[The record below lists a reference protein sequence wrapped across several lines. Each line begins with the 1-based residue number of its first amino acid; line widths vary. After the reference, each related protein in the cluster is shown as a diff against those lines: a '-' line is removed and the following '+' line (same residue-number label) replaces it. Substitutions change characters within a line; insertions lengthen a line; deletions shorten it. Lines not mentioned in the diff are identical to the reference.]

1 MNDIA
6 GNVGVTSNY
15 GAVEFVPGI
24 LRPTL
29 FDFATAMELKL
40 RKNDYKKGW
49 RDLPI
54 EALQRMLLLE
64 LEEYKVARDF
74 FGPQAARKE
83 LVDVANFCMM
93 LWDRLG
99 MLEDKEEPGA
109 YAK

>member
-1 MNDIA
+1 MNDMIQVVK
-6 GNVGVTSNY
+6 NHPSETV
-15 GAVEFVPGI
+15 FGI
-24 LRPTL
+24 LRPVL
-29 FDFATAMELKL
+29 FDFATTMEIKLK
-40 RKNDYKKGW
+40 KNDHKKGW

-74 FGPQAARKE
+74 FGPQTARKE

-99 MLEDKEEPGA
+99 MLEDKVEPNV

>member
-1 MNDIA
+1 MFPKKPD
-6 GNVGVTSNY
+6 V
-15 GAVEFVPGI
+15 VELRPI
-24 LRPTL
+24 LRA
-29 FDFATAMELKL
+29 FAEAMELKL
-40 RKNDYKKGW
+40 RKNDHKKGW

-54 EALQRMLLLE
+54 EALERMLLLE
-64 LEEYKVARDF
+64 LEEYKVAREF

-83 LVDVANFCMM
+83 SVDCSNFCMM